1 MEKVFETDFKAVQF
15 LLKHPDLLE
24 GVRARIVEKDNQPR
38 WKPDSLEKVDLSEL
52 RLS

>member
-1 MEKVFETDFKAVQF
+1 M
-15 LLKHPDLLE
+15 LRHPDFLE
-24 GVRARIVEKDNQPR
+24 GVRARILEKDNQPG

>member
-15 LLKHPDLLE
+15 LLRHPDLLE

-38 WKPDSLEKVDLSEL
+38 WKPDSLEKVDLSGL
-52 RLS
+52 RLA